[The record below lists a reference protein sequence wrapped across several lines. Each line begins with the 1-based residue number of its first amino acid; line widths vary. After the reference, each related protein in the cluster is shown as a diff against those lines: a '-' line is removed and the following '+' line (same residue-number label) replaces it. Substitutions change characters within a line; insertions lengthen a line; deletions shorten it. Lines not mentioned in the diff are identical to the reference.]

1 MNNCEQK
8 MPNKLIEKTYK
19 AFLFNHDKLSIKMVI
34 VKSLQI
40 LLTYLNAKDG
50 KLKEKVLRTINQ

>member
-19 AFLFNHDKLSIKMVI
+19 AYLFNHDKLSIKMVI
-34 VKSLQI
+34 VKSL
-40 LLTYLNAKDG
+40 
-50 KLKEKVLRTINQ
+50 